1 MVRERRKDGRS
12 SGEGL
17 LFMYAELGASVLSFT
32 DVYDNN
38 ELMLSFLDASP
49 DIECSWAHF
58 ECEHV
63 VQSPCIQLDVVCRC
77 VPDPAGSEFYSDI
90 LHTAVHCWVC

>member
-1 MVRERRKDGRS
+1 
-12 SGEGL
+12 
-17 LFMYAELGASVLSFT
+17 MYAELGASVLLFT

-63 VQSPCIQLDVVCRC
+63 VQSPCI
-77 VPDPAGSEFYSDI
+77 
-90 LHTAVHCWVC
+90 